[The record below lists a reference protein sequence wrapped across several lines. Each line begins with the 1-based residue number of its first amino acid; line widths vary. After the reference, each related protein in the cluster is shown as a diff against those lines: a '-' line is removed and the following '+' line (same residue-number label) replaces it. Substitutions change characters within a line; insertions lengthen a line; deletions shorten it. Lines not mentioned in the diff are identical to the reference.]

1 MRSTIILIL
10 LTISTL
16 WSQNVKIEDY
26 QVPISRAKYLR
37 VNGNWNWNQSGDS
50 VINNIANAQ
59 LIYRQFYSSLPF
71 AWFFDS
77 DLNGN
82 KNFKKYEHNIKI
94 TSSVRNIFGMKRIFC
109 F

>member
-50 VINNIANAQ
+50 VINNIANA
-59 LIYRQFYSSLPF
+59 
-71 AWFFDS
+71 
-77 DLNGN
+77 
-82 KNFKKYEHNIKI
+82 
-94 TSSVRNIFGMKRIFC
+94 
-109 F
+109 

>member
-37 VNGNWNWNQSGDS
+37 VNGNWKWNQSGDS

-59 LIYRQFYSSLPF
+59 LIYRQFYSSLLF

-77 DLNGN
+77 DLNGT
-82 KNFKKYEHNIKI
+82 KILKSTNIILKLLQALEI
-94 TSSVRNIFGMKRIFC
+94 YLG
-109 F
+109 